1 MSSIQAIIASLT
13 GILAAILIGF
23 YAWAVFKIAKDT
35 GSSGGGGGGG
45 RGGGGG
51 GDDFNGKAYVNV
63 SIGYGIGLGL
73 ILAGGAL
80 ITLLAGVVQE
90 VIGS

>member
-23 YAWAVFKIAKDT
+23 YAWAVFKIAK
-35 GSSGGGGGGG
+35 GSSNEN
-45 RGGGGG
+45 
-51 GDDFNGKAYVNV
+51 FNGKAYVNV

-90 VIGS
+90 VIGG

>member
-1 MSSIQAIIASLT
+1 MSSIQSIIASLT

-23 YAWAVFKIAKDT
+23 YAWAVFKIAK
-35 GSSGGGGGGG
+35 SSDA
-45 RGGGGG
+45 
-51 GDDFNGKAYVNV
+51 DDFKGKAYVNT

-90 VIGS
+90 VIGG

>member
-23 YAWAVFKIAKDT
+23 YAWAVFKIAK
-35 GSSGGGGGGG
+35 SSGEKDFKGGT
-45 RGGGGG
+45 
-51 GDDFNGKAYVNV
+51 AYVNT

-90 VIGS
+90 VIGG

>member
-23 YAWAVFKIAKDT
+23 YAWAVFKIAK
-35 GSSGGGGGGG
+35 GSSK
-45 RGGGGG
+45 
-51 GDDFNGKAYVNV
+51 DDFNGKAYVNT

>member
-1 MSSIQAIIASLT
+1 MSSIQSIIASLT

-23 YAWAVFKIAKDT
+23 YAWAVFKIAKD
-35 GSSGGGGGGG
+35 SNEK
-45 RGGGGG
+45 
-51 GDDFNGKAYVNV
+51 DFKGTAYVNT

-80 ITLLAGVVQE
+80 ITLLAGVIQE
-90 VIGS
+90 VIGG